1 MNIASYYQKKIKNR
15 KYQKR
20 EKEFLTI
27 FIISYIAMFVNT
39 LCAVHNLLIF

>member
-1 MNIASYYQKKIKNR
+1 MNTKSYYQRRLKIE

-27 FIISYIAMFVNT
+27 FIILHITMFVNT
-39 LCAVHNLLIF
+39 LCIVHNLLIF